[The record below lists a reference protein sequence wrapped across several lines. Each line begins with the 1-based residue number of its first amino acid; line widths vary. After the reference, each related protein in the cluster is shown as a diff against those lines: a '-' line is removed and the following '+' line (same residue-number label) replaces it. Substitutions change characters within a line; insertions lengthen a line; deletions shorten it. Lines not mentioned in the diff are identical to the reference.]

1 MSEIL
6 CNIYDEEVIVE
17 ENGKVEFE
25 DGTEKQFGDIES
37 AIKYL
42 YKLGFRF

>member
-6 CNIYDEEVIVE
+6 YNIYNEGVIVE
-17 ENGKVEFE
+17 ESGKAKFE
-25 DGTEKQFGDIES
+25 DGTEKQFGDMES

>member
-6 CNIYDEEVIVE
+6 FNVYDEEVIVE
-17 ENGKVEFE
+17 ENGKVKFE
-25 DGTEKQFGDIES
+25 DGTKKQFGDMES